1 MSPTSR
7 VSSAKKAY
15 DYIRGELLI
24 DPRSHGSFI
33 NEQAVADDI
42 GISRTP
48 VREALRR
55 LASEGLVEQIP
66 NRGTMIPIITRK
78 QINDIMD
85 LRIMLEI
92 FAATCVIRNES
103 SPGEVLT
110 EIIEQQEKMAAHAD
124 VSRIK
129 EFVALDQKFHA
140 TILEYSDNSELARA
154 YERVSVRQWMI
165 GTKSLFRVERWPSVI
180 EEHRKI
186 KDAIASGDVDAVEVA
201 VREHLSATRDSLLAE
216 YTR

>member
-1 MSPTSR
+1 MSPINR
-7 VSSAKKAY
+7 VSNAKKAY

-48 VREALRR
+48 VREALRI

-78 QINDIMD
+78 QVNDIMD

-92 FAATCVIRNES
+92 FAATCAIKNDAN
-103 SPGEVLT
+103 PAKALDDLIAQQEVLA
-110 EIIEQQEKMAAHAD
+110 QEAD
-124 VSRIK
+124 MSRIR

-154 YERVSVRQWMI
+154 YERVSIRQWMI
-165 GTKSLFRVERWPSVI
+165 GAKALLRIDRWASVVD
-180 EEHRKI
+180 EHRRI
-186 KDAIASGDVDAVEVA
+186 RDAIVTGDIAAVELA
-201 VREHLSATRDSLLAE
+201 IRAHLSETRETQIGRAHV
-216 YTR
+216 

>member
-1 MSPTSR
+1 MSPINR
-7 VSSAKKAY
+7 VSNAKKAY

-48 VREALRR
+48 VREALRI

-66 NRGTMIPIITRK
+66 NRGSMIPIITRK
-78 QINDIMD
+78 QVNDIMD

-92 FAATCVIRNES
+92 FAATCAIKNDAN
-103 SPGEVLT
+103 PAKALDDLIAQQEVLA
-110 EIIEQQEKMAAHAD
+110 QEAD
-124 VSRIK
+124 MSRIR

-154 YERVSVRQWMI
+154 YERVSIRQWMI
-165 GTKSLFRVERWPSVI
+165 GAKALFRIDRWASVVD
-180 EEHRKI
+180 EHRRI
-186 KDAIASGDVDAVEVA
+186 RDAIVTGDIAAVELA
-201 VREHLSATRDSLLAE
+201 IRAHLSETRETLLAE
-216 YTR
+216 YSR

>member
-1 MSPTSR
+1 MNSVNR
-7 VSSAKKAY
+7 VSNAKKAY

-33 NEQAVADDI
+33 NEQAVADAI

-48 VREALRR
+48 VREALRI

-78 QINDIMD
+78 QVNDIMD

-92 FAATCVIRNES
+92 FAATRVIRSET
-103 SPGEVLT
+103 SPAQALEN
-110 EIIEQQEKMAAHAD
+110 IIAQQEEIAAQAD
-124 VSRIK
+124 VSRVK

-140 TILEYSDNSELARA
+140 TILHYSDNSELSRA
-154 YERVSVRQWMI
+154 YERISIRQWMI
-165 GTKSLFRVERWPSVI
+165 GAKALYRVERWPSVVK
-180 EEHRKI
+180 EHRKI
-186 KDAIASGDVDAVEVA
+186 KDAILSGDVVAVEDAVRA
-201 VREHLSATRDSLLAE
+201 HLSGTRESLLAE
-216 YTR
+216 YSR

>member
-1 MSPTSR
+1 MSPINR
-7 VSSAKKAY
+7 VSNAKKAY

-33 NEQAVADDI
+33 NEQAVADDV

-48 VREALRR
+48 VREALRI

-78 QINDIMD
+78 QVNDIMD

-92 FAATCVIRNES
+92 FAATCAIKNDAN
-103 SPGEVLT
+103 PAKALDDLIAQQEVLA
-110 EIIEQQEKMAAHAD
+110 QEAD
-124 VSRIK
+124 MSRIR

-154 YERVSVRQWMI
+154 YERVSIRQWMI
-165 GTKSLFRVERWPSVI
+165 GAKALLRIDRWASVVD
-180 EEHRKI
+180 EHRRI
-186 KDAIASGDVDAVEVA
+186 RDAIVTGDIAAVELA
-201 VREHLSATRDSLLAE
+201 IRAHLSETRETLLAE
-216 YTR
+216 YSR